1 MEIQVLEQNSN
12 VIVEAF
18 KVDGGAQSLFD
29 RIAEQA
35 RSIVFDINNSKDRDA
50 IKSLARKVSSSKT
63 AFDSHGKELKEQYTA
78 ITSKIDAD
86 RKLFRD
92 QCDALRD
99 EIRKPLTDWEDAK
112 KALDLLINEK
122 VEHVK
127 SFSLYTGEYPSASI
141 QNLIDELNSIEINES
156 FGERKDEAELAK
168 FKGIEAL
175 KAQYAIELSREEKEA
190 EIARLA
196 EVERKEN
203 ERLQAIESDR
213 IQKERDEKI
222 ALEAKQKAEREAEE
236 KARIE
241 RERVEKEKKDAFE
254 KAEREK
260 REAVEREE
268 NLKREAEQAL
278 IREAQL
284 KEQAEQQAKQA
295 EIDKALSIERAEQAA
310 KQAEHNKQLA
320 IQAERDRMEREA
332 KDKAEAEL
340 KEQQA
345 REANKAH
352 KKAVCDS
359 ILTELAKL
367 NIDEATGQNL
377 IKAIYNNQIPN
388 ISIKF

>member
-12 VIVEAF
+12 AIVEAY

-35 RSIVFDINNSKDRDA
+35 RSVVPDLSTDKGRKA
-50 IKSLARKVSSSKT
+50 IASMARKVASSKT
-63 AFDSHGKELKEQYTA
+63 AFDAHGKELKEQYTV

-99 EIRKPLTDWEDAK
+99 EIRKPLTDWEDAEK
-112 KALDLLINEK
+112 ERIERHKAQIELICDSFLEANADCFPSDMISKVISNVESIVIDSSFEEFEDKAKLAKYETIDKLKALLSET
-122 VEHVK
+122 VK
-127 SFSLYTGEYPSASI
+127 
-141 QNLIDELNSIEINES
+141 
-156 FGERKDEAELAK
+156 
-168 FKGIEAL
+168 
-175 KAQYAIELSREEKEA
+175 REEHELEQEKLRIA
-190 EIARLA
+190 EQ
-196 EVERKEN
+196 E
-203 ERLQAIESDR
+203 R
-213 IQKERDEKI
+213 IQKERDEAI
-222 ALEAKQKAEREAEE
+222 AFQASEN
-236 KARIE
+236 ARIE
-241 RERVEKEKKDAFE
+241 AENKAKAEIE

-260 REAVEREE
+260 HEAIEREE
-268 NLKREAEQAL
+268 NLKHEAEQAL

-320 IQAERDRMEREA
+320 IQAERDRIEREVKA
-332 KDKAEAEL
+332 KAEAEL
-340 KEQQA
+340 KEQQV

-359 ILTELAKL
+359 ILVELAKL

>member
-1 MEIQVLEQNSN
+1 MEIQVLDQNSN
-12 VIVEAF
+12 AIVEAF

-29 RIAEQA
+29 CIAEQV
-35 RSIVFDINNSKDRDA
+35 RSVVPDLSTDKGRKA
-50 IKSLARKVSSSKT
+50 IASMARKVASSKT

-127 SFSLYTGEYPSASI
+127 SFSLLTGEHSSVSI
-141 QNLIDELNSIEINES
+141 QNLIDELSGIDIDES

-175 KAQYAIELSREEKEA
+175 KAQYVIELSREEKEA

-196 EVERKEN
+196 EIERKEN
-203 ERLQAIESDR
+203 ERLQAIENER
-213 IQKERDEKI
+213 IQQERDEKI

-241 RERVEKEKKDAFE
+241 RERVQKEKDE
-254 KAEREK
+254 AEQ
-260 REAVEREE
+260 REAK
-268 NLKREAEQAL
+268 LKHEAEQAL

-320 IQAERDRMEREA
+320 IQAERDRIEREVKA
-332 KDKAEAEL
+332 KAETEL
-340 KEQQA
+340 KEQQE
-345 REANKAH
+345 REANKTH
-352 KKAVCDS
+352 KKAVLDS
-359 ILTELAKL
+359 ILAELEKL
-367 NIDEATGQNL
+367 NIDKETGTEL
-377 IKAIYNNQIPN
+377 VKAIYNNQIPN